1 YWHPHNYEILSG
13 TLVLPGLPEPVERE
27 ALESKVNSYGKTWH
41 VWMTGVHGRTPDP
54 LPYGPP
60 RLAWSFNRDGELDPA
75 LLGERDRRMGVSTSE
90 KREAR
95 AGLSSLARPQGG
107 VDAMGELFPG
117 AGGAPAGVRD
127 DGSGAGRDVPD
138 TSEP

>member
-1 YWHPHNYEILSG
+1 QVDEDFAQCVLYDGDTEDARLHGIEYIVSARLYETLPPEEKAYWHPHNYEILSG

-60 RLAWSFNRDGELDPA
+60 RLAWSFN
-75 LLGERDRRMGVSTSE
+75 
-90 KREAR
+90 
-95 AGLSSLARPQGG
+95 
-107 VDAMGELFPG
+107 
-117 AGGAPAGVRD
+117 
-127 DGSGAGRDVPD
+127 
-138 TSEP
+138 